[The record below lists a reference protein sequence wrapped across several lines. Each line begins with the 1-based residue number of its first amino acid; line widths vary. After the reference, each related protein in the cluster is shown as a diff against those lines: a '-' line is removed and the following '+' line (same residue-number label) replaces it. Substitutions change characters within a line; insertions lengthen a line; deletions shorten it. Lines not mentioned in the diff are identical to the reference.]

1 MNALREQRIIDRI
14 RAYIVQYSKDSDLKD
29 HILSELTELEPS
41 NELKDLK
48 TARQWI
54 ETFFAETYYG
64 KKLYTEG
71 QIIHAMEE
79 YSKPESKLQLFTPE
93 AIREEAEKR
102 YPRDEVVPY
111 YSRKSFIEGA
121 NFASTP
127 RFKDVEWKGNIAFC
141 GKVEIGS
148 IEYNPDTWIMFDY
161 SGYEYEYQTEE
172 EAKAAVESSWK
183 EFTEKITK

>member
-1 MNALREQRIIDRI
+1 MSR
-14 RAYIVQYSKDSDLKD
+14 
-29 HILSELTELEPS
+29 
-41 NELKDLK
+41 
-48 TARQWI
+48 
-54 ETFFAETYYG
+54 
-64 KKLYTEG
+64 
-71 QIIHAMEE
+71 
-79 YSKPESKLQLFTPE
+79 SKLQPLAPE
-93 AIREEAEKR
+93 VIREEAEGIALHWVE
-102 YPRDEVVPY
+102 YLDNG
-111 YSRKSFIEGA
+111 KSDFLHKAAIKEMTDDICKFIEGT
-121 NFASTP
+121 NFASPP

>member
-1 MNALREQRIIDRI
+1 MNALREQCIIDRI

-79 YSKPESKLQLFTPE
+79 YSKLESNKKF
-93 AIREEAEKR
+93 I
-102 YPRDEVVPY
+102 
-111 YSRKSFIEGA
+111 SFSLRSLSIVGA
-121 NFASTP
+121 SP
-127 RFKDVEWKGNIAFC
+127 SFKIFR
-141 GKVEIGS
+141 
-148 IEYNPDTWIMFDY
+148 
-161 SGYEYEYQTEE
+161 
-172 EAKAAVESSWK
+172 
-183 EFTEKITK
+183 